1 MADQDSLGLSGLVPG
16 LTLEDSLYPPG
27 SRLST
32 SSLDTVTSSLNTAT
46 SSLDTV
52 SPGRARSPLDMEP
65 VQVGRIPVQVVPA
78 MYHRQTSSRMP
89 AYDMNRRPRGLAL
102 LIDIERYENDVQEQR
117 IGSNVDVENLSQLLK
132 GLEFDVAIHRNLHLA
147 AFFKVITELRMAE
160 LTPLTALQAEVAEV
174 SGILK
179 DNMGKVLERDGKVG
193 ELDHRTDALQ
203 EASSV
208 FRKDTTS
215 LVRKRRWENWKLT
228 VIIGVVVVVVVVL
241 IIVLAVLLTPS

>member
-1 MADQDSLGLSGLVPG
+1 MADQDSHGLSGLVPG

-27 SRLST
+27 SRLS
-32 SSLDTVTSSLNTAT
+32 T

-117 IGSNVDVENLSQLLK
+117 IGSDVDVENLSQLLK

-147 AFFKVITELRMAE
+147 AFFKVITEFCCNKMHKEADMAIVVILRC
-160 LTPLTALQAEVAEV
+160 
-174 SGILK
+174 GIHYYMKLFCP
-179 DNMGKVLERDGKVG
+179 
-193 ELDHRTDALQ
+193 Q
-203 EASSV
+203 SWQ
-208 FRKDTTS
+208 
-215 LVRKRRWENWKLT
+215 RRGGLC
-228 VIIGVVVVVVVVL
+228 IRR
-241 IIVLAVLLTPS
+241 AVY

>member
-1 MADQDSLGLSGLVPG
+1 MADQDSHGLSGLVPG

-27 SRLST
+27 SRLS
-32 SSLDTVTSSLNTAT
+32 T

-117 IGSNVDVENLSQLLK
+117 IGSDVDVENLSQLLK

-147 AFFKVITELRMAE
+147 AFFKVITEFCCNKMHKEADMAI
-160 LTPLTALQAEVAEV
+160 VV
-174 SGILK
+174 ILSHGK
-179 DNMGKVLERDGKVG
+179 D
-193 ELDHRTDALQ
+193 
-203 EASSV
+203 
-208 FRKDTTS
+208 
-215 LVRKRRWENWKLT
+215 
-228 VIIGVVVVVVVVL
+228 GVVYASDGQS
-241 IIVLAVLLTPS
+241 INMEYIYEFFNNRCKKRNQLTLECS

>member
-1 MADQDSLGLSGLVPG
+1 MADQDSHGLSGLVPG

-27 SRLST
+27 SRLS
-32 SSLDTVTSSLNTAT
+32 T

-117 IGSNVDVENLSQLLK
+117 IGSDVDVENLSQLLK

-147 AFFKVITELRMAE
+147 AFFKVGFYERIDLSSDHEVITEFCCNKMHKEADMA
-160 LTPLTALQAEVAEV
+160 
-174 SGILK
+174 
-179 DNMGKVLERDGKVG
+179 
-193 ELDHRTDALQ
+193 
-203 EASSV
+203 
-208 FRKDTTS
+208 
-215 LVRKRRWENWKLT
+215 
-228 VIIGVVVVVVVVL
+228 
-241 IIVLAVLLTPS
+241 